1 MNNSR
6 LERLAPLTGAVT
18 VVLMIVGT
26 VLIGAYD
33 YLPSADRAVEI
44 FSDNPTQV
52 IVASYLGLVSAFT
65 LIWFAG
71 SLSSAL
77 REREGGAGRLSM
89 VAFGGG
95 VASGVAL
102 AAGYSVLVTAGVR
115 AGAPGGISPVG
126 AVTLYDLYGSILG
139 QMFAITMAAFIGASA
154 VVSLRTGM
162 FPAWFGWVST
172 LIAFGLLSPIGYLVL
187 VLTPVWLLG
196 VSISLYRRGAST
208 AAPPAPDDTG
218 IGTT

>member
-6 LERLAPLTGAVT
+6 LERLAPLSGAVT
-18 VVLMIVGT
+18 VVLVIIGA
-26 VLIGAYD
+26 LLFGAYD

-44 FSDNPTQV
+44 FSDNPIRV
-52 IVASYLGLVSAFT
+52 MVGGYLGSLSAFT
-65 LIWFAG
+65 LIWFSG
-71 SLSSAL
+71 SVYSAL
-77 REREGGAGRLSM
+77 REREGGTARLSM
-89 VAFGGG
+89 VVFGGG
-95 VASGVAL
+95 VASSVAL

-139 QMFAITMAAFIGASA
+139 QMFAITLAVFIGATA

-162 FPAWFGWVST
+162 FPAWFGWVSA
-172 LIAFGLLSPIGYLVL
+172 LVAFGLLTPIAYIVL
-187 VLTPVWLLG
+187 GLAVIWMIV
-196 VSISLYRRGAST
+196 VSIWLYRRGAST
-208 AAPPAPDDTG
+208 ALASTTDDTG

>member
-1 MNNSR
+1 MII
-6 LERLAPLTGAVT
+6 GA
-18 VVLMIVGT
+18 L
-26 VLIGAYD
+26 LFGAYD

-52 IVASYLGLVSAFT
+52 MVGGYLGLLSAFT
-65 LIWFAG
+65 LIWFSG
-71 SLSSAL
+71 SVYSAL
-77 REREGGAGRLSM
+77 REREGGAARLSM
-89 VAFGGG
+89 VVFGGG
-95 VASGVAL
+95 VASSVAL

-139 QMFAITMAAFIGASA
+139 GMFAITLAVFIGASA

-162 FPAWFGWVST
+162 FRPWFGWVSA
-172 LIAFGLLSPIGYLVL
+172 LVAFGLLTPIAYIVL
-187 VLTPVWLLG
+187 GLAVIWMIV
-196 VSISLYRRGAST
+196 VSIWLYRRGAST
-208 AAPPAPDDTG
+208 ALASITDDTG